1 MGDAFNLSGELK
13 VRARGRPLAGRAGLP
28 PPTLPLAHPAPL
40 PPSPPPTPPP
50 PQGHAGWVTSLAV
63 SESDPSLLVSGS
75 RDKTVMVW
83 RVGRAGNQVEGK
95 AMRSL
100 HGHSHFVSDVT
111 LSQDGQY
118 CLSASWDA
126 TLRLWYIGAPP
137 GAEPGTIS
145 GECKYQFIGHTK
157 DCLSVAFSPDNRQIV
172 SGSRDHTIKLWNVIG
187 ECKFTISPT
196 PGSPASPGQPHN
208 DWVSC
213 VRYSPNTD
221 TPQVVSAG
229 WDKLVCVTSILNL
242 RDRRT
247 LKGHTGYL
255 NTVTVSPDGSL
266 CASGGKDG
274 IAMLWDLNEGKVRGG
289 AARLRPR
296 LPRQRRRTLRRTAA
310 NRARPLTLSPPPFPP
325 LPPSPLC
332 RACTSCRPAPSSTP
346 WSSPPTA
353 TGCAPPPPR
362 TSSSG
367 TWRTSAR

>member
-1 MGDAFNLSGELK
+1 M
-13 VRARGRPLAGRAGLP
+13 
-28 PPTLPLAHPAPL
+28 
-40 PPSPPPTPPP
+40 
-50 PQGHAGWVTSLAV
+50 TSLAV

-75 RDKTVMVW
+75 RDKSVMVW
-83 RVGRAGNQVEGK
+83 RVSRAGNVIEGK

-126 TLRLWYIGAPP
+126 TLRLWYIGPPP
-137 GAEPGTIS
+137 GGEPGTIS
-145 GECKYQFIGHTK
+145 GECKYQFKGHTK

-196 PGSPASPGQPHN
+196 PGAAGMPHN

-213 VRYSPNTD
+213 VRYSPNTE

-274 IAMLWDLNEGKVRGG
+274 IAMLWDLNEGKVR
-289 AARLRPR
+289 
-296 LPRQRRRTLRRTAA
+296 
-310 NRARPLTLSPPPFPP
+310 
-325 LPPSPLC
+325 
-332 RACTSCRPAPSSTP
+332 P
-346 WSSPPTA
+346 W
-353 TGCAPPPPR
+353 
-362 TSSSG
+362 
-367 TWRTSAR
+367 

>member
-1 MGDAFNLSGELK
+1 MGDSFNLTGEFK
-13 VRARGRPLAGRAGLP
+13 
-28 PPTLPLAHPAPL
+28 
-40 PPSPPPTPPP
+40 
-50 PQGHAGWVTSLAV
+50 GHAGWVTSLAV

-75 RDKTVMVW
+75 RDKSVMVW
-83 RVGRAGNQVEGK
+83 RVSRAGNVIEGK

-126 TLRLWYIGAPP
+126 TLRLWYIGPPP
-137 GAEPGTIS
+137 GGEPGTIS
-145 GECKYQFIGHTK
+145 GECKYQFKGHTK

-196 PGSPASPGQPHN
+196 PGAAGMPHN

-213 VRYSPNTD
+213 VRYSPNTE

-274 IAMLWDLNEGKVRGG
+274 IAMLWDLSEGKSLYELQANSIINALVFSPNRYWLC
-289 AARLRPR
+289 AATTKNIIIWDLENKRQVSE
-296 LPRQRRRTLRRTAA
+296 LPYPNADQIGEKALK
-310 NRARPLTLSPPPFPP
+310 PF
-325 LPPSPLC
+325 
-332 RACTSCRPAPSSTP
+332 ATSLA
-346 WSSPPTA
+346 WSSDGNTLYSGW
-353 TGCAPPPPR
+353 TDNVIR
-362 TSSSG
+362 VHSVTSN
-367 TWRTSAR
+367 